1 MIPRKKRRMII
12 IISIVIV
19 LLILLIGFALV
30 YINTDMFKSNKTL
43 FKKYLGKNVDNI
55 GVIYND
61 VSNKTDYEKS
71 LEQNKYTTNTQ
82 INVNYTENIGTT
94 QESTDNA
101 FNQLKIVADG
111 QVDKINQYE
120 YQKMNLYNGDN
131 SILGLEYI
139 KDNNTYG
146 LRFSDLFKQFLLVD
160 NANLQELSKK
170 LGATEEQVEN
180 IPNEISLNLIPIDQL
195 KFNNE
200 EKKTLSDR
208 YTKIIE
214 ENIGENKQNFSKQKG
229 TTIQIDGKNVQVNA
243 YIVTLTK
250 EQLNNLYLKILEQ
263 LKDDDIILGKL
274 DIIQTELDNT
284 MQIFNPNGETQNLRD
299 SFINEI
305 DSIIT
310 EINLTNIGQ
319 DETKIIV
326 YENMKNTVRTLI
338 QTQEYELSLDYL
350 ITNQETYMEYKS
362 VNISE
367 NSEQTISVKKLSDS
381 TEVKWENLEENNASQ
396 VSLKENKKI
405 DGNNM
410 NKSIVIQY
418 EDSSNRIEA
427 DIDQKVQLAN
437 QFEDQIILGEDNSI
451 KLNDLEQEE
460 LESLLSTV
468 FSGVTTKV
476 INLQSEINMDDISQ
490 ALINSQL
497 VEGDN
502 TLYSTGVTD
511 SERSRYNSQFEI
523 LKGNNL
529 KSDRILSIIDAI
541 EDYISNLE
549 VVSNTELR
557 IGLSENGK
565 DEQMITTLKN
575 FIEKNKNLEYNVD
588 VEYNLTTGLIDGL
601 ILIINE

>member
-43 FKKYLGKNVDNI
+43 FMKYLGKNVDNI

-200 EKKTLSDR
+200 EKKNLSDR

>member
-43 FKKYLGKNVDNI
+43 FMKYLGKNVDNL

>member
-200 EKKTLSDR
+200 EKKNLSDR

-319 DETKIIV
+319 NETKIIV

>member
-43 FKKYLGKNVDNI
+43 SMKYLGKNVDNL

-396 VSLKENKKI
+396 FSLKENKKI

-541 EDYISNLE
+541 EDYILNLE